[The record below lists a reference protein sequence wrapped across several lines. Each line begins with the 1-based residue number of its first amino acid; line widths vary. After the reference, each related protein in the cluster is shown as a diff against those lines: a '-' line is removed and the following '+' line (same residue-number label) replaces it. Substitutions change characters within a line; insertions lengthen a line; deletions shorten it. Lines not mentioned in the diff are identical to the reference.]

1 MQGLMGKLDQ
11 AELLSYNVRTPPE
24 TEVTHALQGV
34 LAGEPLHL
42 LHIEAPRAAF
52 SLGSLNEEP
61 ASPPP
66 SNYMKLA
73 GELDTSPV
81 EDIRRPHPLHGV

>member
-11 AELLSYNVRTPPE
+11 AELLAYNVRPPPE
-24 TEVTHALQGV
+24 TEMAHALQDV

-52 SLGSLNEEP
+52 TLGSLNEEP

-66 SNYMKLA
+66 RNYMELA

-81 EDIRRPHPLHGV
+81 